1 MGAHVTSELTR
12 SAVIAPPARV
22 EVERIETS
30 LASMWSDAA
39 DPGKQGESPGVTRA
53 CTLNLIVYTTP
64 DDDRE
69 QLDDVLA
76 EINQEHPSRT
86 LIMIADRKAAQARIE
101 AYISMRC
108 RLVGGTGKQVCGEEV
123 TIEVDGPRVD
133 AAASA
138 VEALLVPGL
147 PTYLWWKDIP
157 HQTDMLFDR
166 LTRMADRIVID
177 SAKFDHATDDL
188 RRLASLIGEPSSTKR
203 VSDLNWGRLTA
214 WCTLLAGL
222 WDVPDYRPLLDRV
235 DRLAIAYRPLPNG
248 RRGMAPRPLMLA
260 GWLASRLRWE
270 VVEAMPEG
278 DREDA
283 SWRLRSGQREI
294 VLSLRRDTQSPL
306 ADARIASVE
315 LSSSDGSGGFVA
327 ALAPDNSRITTEAR
341 IGDVRSLARVL
352 AYTSRN
358 DADRL
363 SGELAILR
371 HDAVYEAA
379 MRSAGQLIASCP
391 RILDSN

>member
-1 MGAHVTSELTR
+1 MTSELTR
-12 SAVIAPPARV
+12 SAVTAPPARV

-39 DPGKQGESPGVTRA
+39 DPGKKGESPGVTRA

-64 DDDRE
+64 ADNRE
-69 QLDDVLA
+69 QLEDLLS
-76 EINQEHPSRT
+76 ELNQEHPSRT
-86 LIMIADRKAAQARIE
+86 LIMIANRTATQARIE

-123 TIEVDGPRVD
+123 TIEADGPRVD
-133 AAASA
+133 AAVSA
-138 VEALLVPGL
+138 IEALLVPGL
-147 PTYLWWKDIP
+147 PVYLWWKDIP
-157 HQTDMLFDR
+157 HQADLLFDR

-177 SAKFDHATDDL
+177 SAKFDHPTDDL
-188 RRLASLIGEPSSTKR
+188 RRLASLIGDPSSTKR

-214 WCTLLAGL
+214 WRTLLAGL

-235 DRLAIAYRPLPNG
+235 DRVALAYRPLPDG
-248 RRGMAPRPLMLA
+248 QRGMAPRPLMLA
-260 GWLASRLRWE
+260 GWLASRLGWD
-270 VVEAMPEG
+270 VVDAMPEG
-278 DREDA
+278 DRENA
-283 SWRLRSGQREI
+283 SWRLRGGGRTL
-294 VLSLRRDTQSPL
+294 VLSIRRDTASTL

-315 LSSSDGSGGFVA
+315 LSTSDGSGGFLA
-327 ALAPDNSRITTEAR
+327 ALAPDNSRLTTEAR
-341 IGDVRSLARVL
+341 IGTSRSLARVL

-371 HDAVYEAA
+371 HDTVYEAA
-379 MRSAGQLIASCP
+379 MRSAGQLIEACP
-391 RILDSN
+391 RILDPS